1 MSAHALPEVSVQIAG
16 LWLQYCPALSKAATL
31 QRSMNKR
38 DSASK
43 KHHHQHHHHQSA
55 NTGLQDCWR
64 GQPPFMHSHSQSHQ
78 VFDTAQCRRKHLM
91 QGIILTCAGQYTMA
105 A

>member
-16 LWLQYCPALSKAATL
+16 LKLQDCSALSKAATL
-31 QRSMNKR
+31 QRLINKR

-43 KHHHQHHHHQSA
+43 KHNHHHQSA

-64 GQPPFMHSHSQSHQ
+64 AHPPLC
-78 VFDTAQCRRKHLM
+78 TATPNHTRHLT
-91 QGIILTCAGQYTMA
+91 QRNADANTCCKASF
-105 A
+105 